1 MPIQSDKFK
10 LDEVKRSKVNTLQV
24 FSLDYTEKAKRNVKY
39 IDTLEEEAFLI
50 LHKDFLKIFL
60 SLFRDRVVE
69 NQFILGR
76 INLFHL
82 ICRYIGPFETASYIV
97 RTKE

>member
-39 IDTLEEEAFLI
+39 IDTLEEEAFFNI
-50 LHKDFLKIFL
+50 AQRFLKNFSFPI
-60 SLFRDRVVE
+60 
-69 NQFILGR
+69 
-76 INLFHL
+76 
-82 ICRYIGPFETASYIV
+82 
-97 RTKE
+97 